1 MSEIEKLQL
10 KVYENYIE
18 KINDIETDLDNT
30 IQTDLSIE
38 KQVNGRPVLTVRVV
52 DKLDA
57 AIERLTEL
65 RDKAIMLDGLNRA
78 GD

>member
-1 MSEIEKLQL
+1 MSEMEALQL

-38 KQVNGRPVLTVRVV
+38 KQVNGRPVLTARVA

-57 AIERLTEL
+57 AIARLTEL
-65 RDKAIMLDGLNRA
+65 RDKAIMLDGLNKA